1 MMTDETIMSF
11 GIHKGKR
18 LIDVPPKYVF
28 FIKPQIMFTELKGK
42 ETAIMAN
49 VIKNGYVDEDG
60 EVVEGKSLEET
71 LNTMELIDDLLVIMK
86 SKSLLNKKQG
96 LKRLLS
102 GRIEMSIKNSTI
114 VCGSSNLQLRD
125 V

>member
-1 MMTDETIMSF
+1 
-11 GIHKGKR
+11 
-18 LIDVPPKYVF
+18 
-28 FIKPQIMFTELKGK
+28 MFTEIKGK
-42 ETAIMAN
+42 EIAIMAH

-60 EVVEGKSLEET
+60 EMVEGKSLEET
-71 LNTMELIDDLLVIMK
+71 LETMELIDDLLVIMK

-102 GRIEMSIKNSTI
+102 GRIEMSVKNSSI
-114 VCGSSNLQLRD
+114 VSGSSNLQLRD